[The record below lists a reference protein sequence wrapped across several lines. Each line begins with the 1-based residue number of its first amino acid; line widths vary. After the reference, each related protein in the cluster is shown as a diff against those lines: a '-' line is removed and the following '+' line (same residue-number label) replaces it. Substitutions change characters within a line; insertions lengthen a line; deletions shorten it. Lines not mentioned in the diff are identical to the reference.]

1 MVHGLSCSMAYGIFP
16 DQGSNPC
23 LLHLFHW
30 QADSLPLS
38 HQGSPGSCHVNG
50 WGEGVRGKAIATLG
64 SHAIPVIT
72 QSQLPPSP
80 RLLASAIPAAA
91 HSSVR
96 FYQTLIVIA
105 P

>member
-1 MVHGLSCSMAYGIFP
+1 MSLASLA
-16 DQGSNPC
+16 
-23 LLHLFHW
+23 L
-30 QADSLPLS
+30 ADSSLPLS
-38 HQGSPGSCHVNG
+38 HQGSPGSFHVNG

-80 RLLASAIPAAA
+80 CLLATAIPAAA
-91 HSSVR
+91 HNSVR
-96 FYQTLIVIA
+96 FYQTLYQIA